1 MRCLLSMAKRCV
13 AEPHA
18 LHIGCFYCA
27 AVLGFQA
34 ALFANKKARFYQNL
48 GRELAGVGGALWW
61 LLKGSLK
68 MDEQTVGVLLMCVIV
83 GRCAS
88 LCGKY

>member
-13 AEPHA
+13 AVLHA
-18 LHIGCFYCA
+18 LRIGCFYCA

-48 GRELAGVGGALWW
+48 GRELAGWVVARFQAAFGMRCGG
-61 LLKGSLK
+61 
-68 MDEQTVGVLLMCVIV
+68 C
-83 GRCAS
+83 
-88 LCGKY
+88 

>member
-1 MRCLLSMAKRCV
+1 MGLASEGVRAHLLSMAKRCV

-48 GRELAGVGGALWW
+48 GRELVGVGGARF
-61 LLKGSLK
+61 
-68 MDEQTVGVLLMCVIV
+68 QAAFGV
-83 GRCAS
+83 RCGG
-88 LCGKY
+88 C